1 MERTCREVPDFL
13 TFYQKLE
20 RSFSVAGYSQ
30 STLTNYPRCLAQ
42 LAQHYNTNPLLLDEE
57 QVLDYLH
64 YLKQQKKTPSES
76 LFKHTVYGLR
86 YAYRMEGMKA
96 KRVVLPSLER
106 PKKLPTVLSKEEMR
120 TLLITP
126 KLLRH
131 RLILGILY
139 GCGLRCF
146 ELRNLHIKDVDFD
159 RMMVHIR
166 KGKGRKDRYL
176 PLSKHLARGLKTYL
190 KNENPHQWLF
200 NGKDPEGKK
209 VPLSERGV
217 QWVVRQ
223 TRKSAGLQKEVT
235 THTLRHTFATHLLED
250 GLDIVSIKEL
260 LGHAHLETT
269 LIYLHV
275 SQMGRRKPFS
285 PMDTLYPDK

>member
-1 MERTCREVPDFL
+1 M
-13 TFYQKLE
+13 
-20 RSFSVAGYSQ
+20 
-30 STLTNYPRCLAQ
+30 AQ
-42 LAQHYNTNPLLLDEE
+42 YFNTNPLHLDEE

-106 PKKLPTVLSKEEMR
+106 PKTLPVVLSKEEMR
-120 TLLITP
+120 RLLLAP
-126 KLLRH
+126 KLIRH
-131 RLILGILY
+131 RLIIGMLY

-146 ELRNLHIKDVDFD
+146 ELCRLHISDVDFD
-159 RMMVHIR
+159 RLAVHVR
-166 KGKGRKDRYL
+166 RGKGRKDRYL
-176 PLSKHLARGLKTYL
+176 PLSKHMARGLKVYL
-190 KNENPHQWLF
+190 NNEHPIQWLF
-200 NGKDPEGKK
+200 NGQNEDGQKM
-209 VPLSERGV
+209 PLSQKGV
-217 QWVVRQ
+217 WWIVSDA
-223 TRKSAGLQKEVT
+223 RKKAKLDKEVT

-260 LGHAHLETT
+260 LGHAHIETT
-269 LIYLHV
+269 LVYLHV

-285 PMDTLYPDK
+285 PLDTLYPDK